1 MPKQPLG
8 QRLGGHMMGDYAPHS
23 NRSLLTAAAL
33 TALHFLV
40 YCLVSPGPLHMLS
53 FCLRRFPSHVQMT
66 HPLRPS
72 GLYSVLSLQ
81 GLGGQLSGSSCV
93 IQFPSQYLL
102 FVGINYLFILSLSLP
117 LGWKFEQAGGHV
129 HRSSLTVSTG

>member
-53 FCLRRFPSHVQMT
+53 FCLRHFPSHVQMT

-102 FVGINYLFILSLSLP
+102 FVGINYLSVYLI
-117 LGWKFEQAGGHV
+117 V
-129 HRSSLTVSTG
+129 VSPIRMEV